1 MPDFSPSEQIFSNF
15 FSALS
20 FLATPHLLPKTAE
33 QNSADKQKKK
43 QARIFRAQKH
53 EVHIFSADS
62 IFAPGVSQPISS
74 RYSSLQ
80 SKSQPSDRQRLPFR
94 HQPANIFSR
103 SPPPASIFTP
113 DAAANSL
120 IAKLFFCSFGFL
132 NAKTRGVH
140 FSASSRQASCSRL
153 DRPTS
158 FCRASLQ
165 SITLPAANISPSG
178 TSRPIPPAAIFSYQ
192 PHNLPPASLL
202 PSGLAGRRLT
212 HLQPPP
218 PTPSSQPFSSLFY
231 RQHSP
236 GFHSSSIFP
245 FLTSPSNLLPVFS
258 PHAIHFLR
266 PAAASPTR
274 RPNAKCSFA
283 RGCSLQGCR
292 GCGRGALVFS
302 FSFLSLAPRLRRD
315 ASSFLFIFVL
325 LFSFLFYFFLSFF
338 FFFCLSFLFFLLPLF
353 FFFLFSLLSP
363 IYFMFISSLRLLFF
377 FFSSYFFCLLLPIQ
391 YFLAFFFLSLFF
403 LLLLFYLS
411 CLQSIS
417 CSPFLPVLF
426 FFFLLSSLQPLSCSP
441 PTIRQSFI
449 FFFYFFFSFLS
460 TPPYS
465 PVLFNLPSVSHFFFF
480 FLLFFSFLHHHPH
493 FLPFTSGSRK
503 KKKKNRQKN
512 FLGESDLPVAS
523 GRREERQMGG
533 RSPGVEETE
542 GVRKRCI
549 LCWKE

>member
-302 FSFLSLAPRLRRD
+302 FSFLSLAPRRLLF
-315 ASSFLFIFVL
+315 SFHFCSSFFFSFLLFPFIFLFLLSFLFIFFASSFFLFFIFSPVSNLFHVHFIPPPSLFL
-325 LFSFLFYFFLSFF
+325 LFFLFFLPSPSHSILPRFLLFVFIFFASSFLSLLPPIYFLLTISSCFVFLFFTLLTPTSFLFTANHPPVIHLFFLFFLFF
-338 FFFCLSFLFFLLPLF
+338 FIHPSILPRSVQSAFRQSFLFFLSSF
-353 FFFLFSLLSP
+353 FFFPPPSPPLSP
-363 IYFMFISSLRLLFF
+363 
-377 FFSSYFFCLLLPIQ
+377 
-391 YFLAFFFLSLFF
+391 
-403 LLLLFYLS
+403 
-411 CLQSIS
+411 
-417 CSPFLPVLF
+417 VH
-426 FFFLLSSLQPLSCSP
+426 
-441 PTIRQSFI
+441 IRQQEKEE
-449 FFFYFFFSFLS
+449 
-460 TPPYS
+460 
-465 PVLFNLPSVSHFFFF
+465 
-480 FLLFFSFLHHHPH
+480 
-493 FLPFTSGSRK
+493 K
-503 KKKKNRQKN
+503 KSAKE
-512 FLGESDLPVAS
+512 LS
-523 GRREERQMGG
+523 GR
-533 RSPGVEETE
+533 
-542 GVRKRCI
+542 K
-549 LCWKE
+549 